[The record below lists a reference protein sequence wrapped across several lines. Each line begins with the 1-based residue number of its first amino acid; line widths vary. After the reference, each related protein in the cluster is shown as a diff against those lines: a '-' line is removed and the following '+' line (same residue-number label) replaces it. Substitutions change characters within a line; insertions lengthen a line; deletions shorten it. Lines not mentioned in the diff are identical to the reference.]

1 MKQDTLAKLFFSAKG
16 RINRQK
22 FLFANIGWGVAI
34 VAVMIMS
41 TMFTAMAFDPEASAF
56 PSIMADLFGIIS
68 IILYILV
75 IYSSIVLQI
84 KRWHDLDKSGWFT
97 LLGFVPLVGIVCFIY
112 ILFVVGT
119 KGDNQFGKDPLA

>member
-1 MKQDTLAKLFFSAKG
+1 MKQDTLAKLLFSAKG

-22 FLFANIGWGVAI
+22 FLFANIGWQVAI
-34 VAVMIMS
+34 IAVILVS
-41 TMFTAMAFDPEASAF
+41 SIFTATPFDPNASAF
-56 PSIMADLFGIIS
+56 PSIMAGLFGIICF
-68 IILYILV
+68 ILYFLV

-97 LLGFVPLVGIVCFIY
+97 LLGFVPLVGIVCFAY
-112 ILFVVGT
+112 ILFAVGT

>member
-1 MKQDTLAKLFFSAKG
+1 
-16 RINRQK
+16 
-22 FLFANIGWGVAI
+22 
-34 VAVMIMS
+34 
-41 TMFTAMAFDPEASAF
+41 MAG
-56 PSIMADLFGIIS
+56 LFGIIS